1 MEVSVVDWMTDL
13 IERELCLDKGLSPS
27 EKGLYI
33 VIKTLRP
40 NSIVELAQHAG
51 LSHSSASRA
60 CANLAHRGWVRIEQV
75 SREKRIWAVVPEA
88 VQVRQAALLST
99 VYSMQPYKGEFLLKV
114 LLDSHVLSHKYVDNA
129 RPKWLVNPTTEEQME
144 IDRLYLPEDDHA
156 DSGDGGRGGSQAVQ
170 TPGAA
175 HAAHAAQAVQAS
187 WAAQTAQAAPPVQA
201 AQAAN
206 APQALQ
212 APQGAHTEKTDDS
225 HGFEFHGPQ
234 HFGPTKAYPDVEE
247 CKKTQ
252 SRDLMKKAIC
262 ADNGVKLIVVTYR
275 DLSPK
280 GILKRIPKT
289 LATGYVDYDGKY
301 MTKVRE
307 LCANY
312 RANARDLR

>member
-1 MEVSVVDWMTDL
+1 M
-13 IERELCLDKGLSPS
+13 
-27 EKGLYI
+27 
-33 VIKTLRP
+33 IKTLRP

-60 CANLAHRGWVRIEQV
+60 CAVLAHRGWVRIEQV
-75 SREKRIWAVVPEA
+75 SREKRIWAVVRRPCRSGRRIA
-88 VQVRQAALLST
+88 FSGLLNAAL
-99 VYSMQPYKGEFLLKV
+99 QGEFLLKV

-129 RPKWLVNPTTEEQME
+129 RPKWLVNLTTEEQME

-156 DSGDGGRGGSQAVQ
+156 DSGDGGRGGSQAGSDARGGSRG
-170 TPGAA
+170 P
-175 HAAHAAQAVQAS
+175 AQAVQAS

-301 MTKVRE
+301 MTKVRW